1 MCRHSVMAP
10 FHPSFD
16 GSSSSRYDQRH
27 SYAAQDKHEEV
38 IFSLTE
44 RLRQSEAEVRL
55 LLDENFE
62 LKSQIRNGGS
72 PVSVKLDAAYDDL
85 NAHLMQRESSFHTES
100 MKLMEQQRNLENE
113 VHKLKDKAHLSRK
126 LLDDQEKHI
135 SFMEKEELSRQ
146 KAAKTER
153 KMLQEQLDLALHDNE
168 EKQMEIDE
176 LKNEIQ
182 HLLDEIDHGKQKE
195 DEDREIIAN
204 LVERLDNHAI
214 DQDELERMNEEL
226 QSKLETQRHL
236 LREMDDELLHVERT
250 REEREKVFIDDIERL
265 NHRLNEIIRTDQE
278 IIQENEEKMHLLH
291 QQIDKYERILDDAD
305 YVTHE
310 QRNALLASNE
320 EIKSLSTA
328 IDKVHN
334 SGFLSQLDKM
344 MACGTHSNDYM
355 Y

>member
-1 MCRHSVMAP
+1 MAP

-16 GSSSSRYDQRH
+16 GSSSSRSRYEQRH
-27 SYAAQDKHEEV
+27 SSYDAKDKHEEV

-44 RLRQSEAEVRL
+44 RLRQSEAEKRL
-55 LLDENFE
+55 LQDENFQ
-62 LKSQIRNGGS
+62 LKSHLRSGGS
-72 PVSVKLDAAYDDL
+72 PVSVINLDAAYDD
-85 NAHLMQRESSFHTES
+85 HTES
-100 MKLMEQQRNLENE
+100 MKLMEQQRNLEKE

-126 LLDDQEKHI
+126 LLDEQEMHI

-146 KAAKTER
+146 KAEKSER
-153 KMLQEQLDLALHDNE
+153 KMLQEQLDFALHDNE
-168 EKQMEIDE
+168 EKQMDMSE

-182 HLLDEIDHGKQKE
+182 HLLDEIDHRKQKE
-195 DEDREIIAN
+195 DEDGEIIDN
-204 LVERLDNHAI
+204 LVEHLGNHAI

-226 QSKLETQRHL
+226 QSRLELQRNL
-236 LREMDDELLHVERT
+236 MCEMDDELVYVKRT

-265 NHRLNEIIRTDQE
+265 NHRVTEIIRTNQE
-278 IIQENEEKMHLLH
+278 IINETEEKMHLLY
-291 QQIDKYERILDDAD
+291 QQIDRYDAILDEAD

-320 EIKSLSTA
+320 EVKSLSTA

-344 MACGTHSNDYM
+344 MACGRHSNDYM